1 MKTLKKFLPT
11 PQTLSFVLLM
21 LLCVAVFGILKPAYA
36 TTSNLYSM
44 VLSAC
49 VSAVLAT
56 GMGVVIAAGGF
67 DLCIG
72 HTAGFAALMCGYF
85 LRTVGLDPVPAMVV
99 AMALAMVIGSI
110 NGFLVACMGISSFI
124 VTLGM
129 QFVLVG
135 VRQWITGGSS
145 YRVSNTIKN
154 LAQGQTWG
162 VSNLILICAALL
174 IIIGFVMQ
182 KTAFGRKM
190 QFTGSNIVGTAYN
203 GIPTR
208 LYTFLAFLLSGA
220 ISGAVGILQ
229 FGKLTSATINMGDG
243 WLFNAMTIAVFSGV
257 IFGRFKAHGI
267 ALVALLITM
276 ITTGINMLG
285 ISSAWTNFVLG
296 AILLASL
303 FAGKYINFGSMNKKT
318 KGSKKNERS
327 ATV

>member
-1 MKTLKKFLPT
+1 MKAIKKFLPT
-11 PQTLSFVLLM
+11 AQTLAFVLLM
-21 LLCVAVFGILKPAYA
+21 LLCLTTFGILKPSYA
-36 TTSNLYSM
+36 TAANLYSM

-49 VSAVLAT
+49 VSAVLAS
-56 GMGVVIAAGGF
+56 GMAVVISAGGF

-72 HTAGFAALMCGYF
+72 HTAGFSALMCGYF
-85 LRTVGLDPVPAMVV
+85 LRAASFDPVPAMLAAV
-99 AMALAMVIGSI
+99 ALGVAIGAI
-110 NGFLVACMGISSFI
+110 NGFLVARMGISSFI

-135 VRQWITGGSS
+135 VRQWITAGNS
-145 YRVSNTIKN
+145 YRVSKLIKAMVQDST
-154 LAQGQTWG
+154 LG
-162 VSNLILICAALL
+162 VSNLIWICAILL
-174 IIIGFVMQ
+174 AVIGFVMQ
-182 KTAFGRKM
+182 KTAFGRRM
-190 QFTGSNIVGTAYN
+190 QMTGSNIVAAAYS

-220 ISGAVGILQ
+220 ISGVVGVLQ

-285 ISSAWTNFVLG
+285 VSSAWTNFVLG
-296 AILLASL
+296 AILLVSL
-303 FAGKYINFGSMNKKT
+303 FAGKYLHFDGRLKMKRREKH
-318 KGSKKNERS
+318 GREE
-327 ATV
+327 TV